1 MHAQL
6 RHSSVGETAC
16 VNKSVDPR
24 EGDVIS
30 SGQNEGKTCSPW
42 FQVAPMEV
50 AMVINGQFDVG
61 LKKLAIASQSHSG
74 ILNMHT

>member
-50 AMVINGQFDVG
+50 AMVINVG